1 MVSSGHDEVARREG
15 KPVYNLQ
22 KAKDEID
29 AVAKHATDVTEYVIA
44 LGDTVQALDGSL
56 DRKLAAFKAELL
68 GAIDARL
75 ADVRRA
81 VLGTD
86 GELAET
92 SFVGDL
98 GSKVSL
104 LKRGAPSAVPDGE
117 PNAGTEHA
125 PQHPQPVDRQDNHQ
139 HDHHGDH
146 HG

>member
-1 MVSSGHDEVARREG
+1 M
-15 KPVYNLQ
+15 YNLQ

-44 LGDTVQALDGSL
+44 LGDTVQ
-56 DRKLAAFKAELL
+56 ELL

-81 VLGTD
+81 FLGSD
-86 GELAET
+86 GEMAET

-104 LKRGAPSAVPDGE
+104 LKRGAPSATSGGGSD
-117 PNAGTEHA
+117 AGPEH
-125 PQHPQPVDRQDNHQ
+125 QQQEHQQQEHQ
-139 HDHHGDH
+139 HQ
-146 HG
+146 